1 MKNRSLSADRKEA
14 REYQTPSSGLFFKAK
29 KVLFE
34 KKSAF
39 QKIEIIENDF
49 YGRVLFLDGLV
60 QTTEKDEFFYH
71 EMLVHPA
78 LACLSRPEKVLV
90 IGGGDGG
97 ALREVLKHPVKKAWL
112 VEIDQEV
119 IKACERYFPWLDR
132 ALSDPRAE
140 LAIADGFDFIRK
152 TTERFEAIIVDS
164 SDPVGPSAI
173 LHARDFYSKLKKIL
187 KPGGIIVAQ
196 AGSQLLHLKEHGQKA
211 QFLQKMFRVARFY
224 SGPVPTYP
232 VGTWCYTFLSDR
244 IDPLK
249 VKTLRIPDGLKYFN
263 EEIFR
268 ASFAQ
273 PVFFRQALKGS
284 R

>member
-1 MKNRSLSADRKEA
+1 MKNTALSSDRKEA
-14 REYQTPSSGLFFKAK
+14 REYQTASSGLFFKAR
-29 KVLFE
+29 KVLYE

-78 LACLSRPEKVLV
+78 LACLPHPEKVLV

-119 IKACERYFPWLDR
+119 IRACERFFPWLEA

-140 LAIADGFDFIRK
+140 PGHRRRL
-152 TTERFEAIIVDS
+152 RFHPEDQRALRGHHRRLFRPGRTFGHPARPRFLPQAEKGAEARRRHR
-164 SDPVGPSAI
+164 GPGRLPAP
-173 LHARDFYSKLKKIL
+173 A
-187 KPGGIIVAQ
+187 P
-196 AGSQLLHLKEHGQKA
+196 
-211 QFLQKMFRVARFY
+211 
-224 SGPVPTYP
+224 
-232 VGTWCYTFLSDR
+232 
-244 IDPLK
+244 
-249 VKTLRIPDGLKYFN
+249 
-263 EEIFR
+263 
-268 ASFAQ
+268 
-273 PVFFRQALKGS
+273 
-284 R
+284 